1 MTKDFIKKNYYFNGS
16 LNSSSVGS
24 NTGASG
30 GGVNGKFSA
39 AFKSID
45 FRKLGDIRTAI
56 LNFHND
62 MYTVL
67 YRINNIVA
75 HIFN

>member
-1 MTKDFIKKNYYFNGS
+1 MILIAIGTHFNGS

-30 GGVNGKFSA
+30 GGVNLNPSA

-45 FRKLGDIRTAI
+45 FRKLGVDIRTAI
-56 LNFHND
+56 LNFQND
-62 MYTVL
+62 MYTDFFK
-67 YRINNIVA
+67 YK
-75 HIFN
+75 